1 MVRITMCGQKNRK
14 YLNALFLG
22 LGLLLLYPSY
32 GRSQERNDKEV
43 VKIFSQFEEGLS
55 SGTIDKFSS
64 FFAGRNYISLR
75 NGSTGYYSAN
85 QSYYVIKDYLSIYQ
99 PITFKLTNIV
109 ADSSTPFASGVLR
122 YSSKGIRGFA
132 MVFISLQYA
141 DNTWRISQ
149 ITIN

>member
-1 MVRITMCGQKNRK
+1 MLKQKNRN
-14 YLNALFLG
+14 YVRIVFSVLTLVLF
-22 LGLLLLYPSY
+22 YSNN
-32 GRSQERNDKEV
+32 GRAQEHRDKEAI
-43 VKIFSQFEEGLS
+43 KIFSQFEEGLS
-55 SGTIDKFSS
+55 SGTVDKFSNY
-64 FFAGRNYISLR
+64 FAGKNYISLR

-99 PITFKLTNIV
+99 PISFKLTNIV
-109 ADSSTPFASGVLR
+109 SDSSTPFASGVLR

-132 MVFISLQYA
+132 MVFISLQFT

>member
-1 MVRITMCGQKNRK
+1 MHERKNRN
-14 YLNALFLG
+14 YISPAFFVFSLILIWQCYAWAQDH
-22 LGLLLLYPSY
+22 S
-32 GRSQERNDKEV
+32 DKEV
-43 VKIFSQFEEGLS
+43 AKIFTQFEAGI
-55 SGTIDKFSS
+55 TDRAVDKFSNY
-64 FFAGRNYISLR
+64 FAAKNYLSLR

-109 ADSSTPFASGVLR
+109 TDSSTPFASGVLR

-132 MVFISLQYA
+132 MVFISLQYSENA
-141 DNTWRISQ
+141 WRISQ